1 MALGAGEIPLVA
13 LRSQI
18 ASGVDLIIHLERMR
32 DGSRKVREIV
42 EVLGVEQ
49 GEIQLQPIFSFEEKG
64 EWREGEGRMDTQ
76 KQNAKRS
83 KVQTICRTGERKKPL
98 VEVSIAVLL
107 TLLVAWIFYNAWYG
121 LLWFPVVYLLSSRI
135 YREEKQA
142 KEGQRKN
149 RAFKELLELLSG
161 FLQAG
166 MSLENSF
173 LQAEGQLAMLGEEG
187 KDMIYALHQ
196 MNQKVKVNIAVEQA
210 YMELA
215 EQMDLEEA
223 CAFGEIL
230 LFAKRLGGNYGKN
243 IQRTAT
249 KLGEKMSLQEEI
261 TTMMAQKKLEMK
273 VMLVIPLAIIAYVR
287 LTSADLL
294 AVLYGNLAGGLIM
307 SACLVVY
314 VLMALWSRRIMDI
327 VI

>member
-1 MALGAGEIPLVA
+1 M
-13 LRSQI
+13 
-18 ASGVDLIIHLERMR
+18 
-32 DGSRKVREIV
+32 
-42 EVLGVEQ
+42 
-49 GEIQLQPIFSFEEKG
+49 
-64 EWREGEGRMDTQ
+64 
-76 KQNAKRS
+76 
-83 KVQTICRTGERKKPL
+83 
-98 VEVSIAVLL
+98 SIAVLL
-107 TLLVAWIFYNAWYG
+107 TLLVAWVFYNAWYG

-173 LQAEGQLAMLGEEG
+173 LQAEGQLAMLGEDG

-196 MNQKVKVNIAVEQA
+196 MNQKVKVNIA
-210 YMELA
+210 A

-307 SACLVVY
+307 SVCLVVY

>member
-1 MALGAGEIPLVA
+1 MHGTAY
-13 LRSQI
+13 
-18 ASGVDLIIHLERMR
+18 SGFRWY
-32 DGSRKVREIV
+32 
-42 EVLGVEQ
+42 
-49 GEIQLQPIFSFEEKG
+49 IF
-64 EWREGEGRMDTQ
+64 
-76 KQNAKRS
+76 
-83 KVQTICRTGERKKPL
+83 CP
-98 VEVSIAVLL
+98 AVF
-107 TLLVAWIFYNAWYG
+107 IG
-121 LLWFPVVYLLSSRI
+121 
-135 YREEKQA
+135 
-142 KEGQRKN
+142 RKN
-149 RAFKELLELLSG
+149 RRKKGKGRTEAFKELLELLSG

-173 LQAEGQLAMLGEEG
+173 LQAEGQLAMLGEDG

-307 SACLVVY
+307 SVCLVVY

>member
-1 MALGAGEIPLVA
+1 MEKNT
-13 LRSQI
+13 
-18 ASGVDLIIHLERMR
+18 D
-32 DGSRKVREIV
+32 KV
-42 EVLGVEQ
+42 
-49 GEIQLQPIFSFEEKG
+49 
-64 EWREGEGRMDTQ
+64 
-76 KQNAKRS
+76 
-83 KVQTICRTGERKKPL
+83 
-98 VEVSIAVLL
+98 
-107 TLLVAWIFYNAWYG
+107 
-121 LLWFPVVYLLSSRI
+121 
-135 YREEKQA
+135 
-142 KEGQRKN
+142 
-149 RAFKELLELLSG
+149 
-161 FLQAG
+161 
-166 MSLENSF
+166 
-173 LQAEGQLAMLGEEG
+173 
-187 KDMIYALHQ
+187 
-196 MNQKVKVNIAVEQA
+196 QKVKVNIAVEQA

-261 TTMMAQKKLEMK
+261 TTMMAQKKLEK

>member
-1 MALGAGEIPLVA
+1 
-13 LRSQI
+13 
-18 ASGVDLIIHLERMR
+18 
-32 DGSRKVREIV
+32 
-42 EVLGVEQ
+42 
-49 GEIQLQPIFSFEEKG
+49 
-64 EWREGEGRMDTQ
+64 MDTQ

-173 LQAEGQLAMLGEEG
+173 LQAEGQLAMLGEDG

-249 KLGEKMSLQEEI
+249 KLGDNDDDGAEEVGDEGHACDPTCYHCLCTPDI
-261 TTMMAQKKLEMK
+261 CRPACRFVWQSGRRPDHECL
-273 VMLVIPLAIIAYVR
+273 
-287 LTSADLL
+287 S
-294 AVLYGNLAGGLIM
+294 GGLCPDGIVE
-307 SACLVVY
+307 SAYYGYCDLK
-314 VLMALWSRRIMDI
+314 
-327 VI
+327 

>member
-1 MALGAGEIPLVA
+1 M
-13 LRSQI
+13 
-18 ASGVDLIIHLERMR
+18 
-32 DGSRKVREIV
+32 
-42 EVLGVEQ
+42 
-49 GEIQLQPIFSFEEKG
+49 
-64 EWREGEGRMDTQ
+64 
-76 KQNAKRS
+76 
-83 KVQTICRTGERKKPL
+83 
-98 VEVSIAVLL
+98 SIAVLL
-107 TLLVAWIFYNAWYG
+107 TLLVAWVFYNAWYG

-173 LQAEGQLAMLGEEG
+173 LQAEGQLAMLGEDG

-196 MNQKVKVNIAVEQA
+196 MNQKVKVNIAV
-210 YMELA
+210 

-307 SACLVVY
+307 SVCLVVY

>member
-1 MALGAGEIPLVA
+1 MHGTAY
-13 LRSQI
+13 
-18 ASGVDLIIHLERMR
+18 SGFRWY
-32 DGSRKVREIV
+32 
-42 EVLGVEQ
+42 
-49 GEIQLQPIFSFEEKG
+49 IF
-64 EWREGEGRMDTQ
+64 
-76 KQNAKRS
+76 
-83 KVQTICRTGERKKPL
+83 CP
-98 VEVSIAVLL
+98 AVF
-107 TLLVAWIFYNAWYG
+107 IG
-121 LLWFPVVYLLSSRI
+121 
-135 YREEKQA
+135 
-142 KEGQRKN
+142 N

>member
-1 MALGAGEIPLVA
+1 
-13 LRSQI
+13 
-18 ASGVDLIIHLERMR
+18 
-32 DGSRKVREIV
+32 
-42 EVLGVEQ
+42 
-49 GEIQLQPIFSFEEKG
+49 
-64 EWREGEGRMDTQ
+64 
-76 KQNAKRS
+76 
-83 KVQTICRTGERKKPL
+83 
-98 VEVSIAVLL
+98 
-107 TLLVAWIFYNAWYG
+107 
-121 LLWFPVVYLLSSRI
+121 
-135 YREEKQA
+135 
-142 KEGQRKN
+142 
-149 RAFKELLELLSG
+149 
-161 FLQAG
+161 

>member
-1 MALGAGEIPLVA
+1 M
-13 LRSQI
+13 
-18 ASGVDLIIHLERMR
+18 
-32 DGSRKVREIV
+32 VR
-42 EVLGVEQ
+42 
-49 GEIQLQPIFSFEEKG
+49 
-64 EWREGEGRMDTQ
+64 
-76 KQNAKRS
+76 
-83 KVQTICRTGERKKPL
+83 
-98 VEVSIAVLL
+98 L
-107 TLLVAWIFYNAWYG
+107 TLVSGGISFVQ
-121 LLWFPVVYLLSSRI
+121 PYLSG
-135 YREEKQA
+135 EKQA

-173 LQAEGQLAMLGEEG
+173 LQAEGQLAMLGEDG

-249 KLGEKMSLQEEI
+249 KLGEKMSLQEEV

-307 SACLVVY
+307 SVCLVVY

>member
-1 MALGAGEIPLVA
+1 M
-13 LRSQI
+13 
-18 ASGVDLIIHLERMR
+18 
-32 DGSRKVREIV
+32 
-42 EVLGVEQ
+42 
-49 GEIQLQPIFSFEEKG
+49 
-64 EWREGEGRMDTQ
+64 
-76 KQNAKRS
+76 
-83 KVQTICRTGERKKPL
+83 
-98 VEVSIAVLL
+98 SIAVLL

-173 LQAEGQLAMLGEEG
+173 LQAEGQLAMLGEDG

-230 LFAKRLGGNYGKN
+230 LFAKRLGGNY
-243 IQRTAT
+243 
-249 KLGEKMSLQEEI
+249 
-261 TTMMAQKKLEMK
+261 EMK

>member
-1 MALGAGEIPLVA
+1 
-13 LRSQI
+13 
-18 ASGVDLIIHLERMR
+18 
-32 DGSRKVREIV
+32 
-42 EVLGVEQ
+42 
-49 GEIQLQPIFSFEEKG
+49 
-64 EWREGEGRMDTQ
+64 MDTQ

-223 CAFGEIL
+223 CAFGEIF

>member
-1 MALGAGEIPLVA
+1 M
-13 LRSQI
+13 
-18 ASGVDLIIHLERMR
+18 
-32 DGSRKVREIV
+32 
-42 EVLGVEQ
+42 
-49 GEIQLQPIFSFEEKG
+49 
-64 EWREGEGRMDTQ
+64 
-76 KQNAKRS
+76 
-83 KVQTICRTGERKKPL
+83 VQTVIVSLICLLTFLLWKRKKPL

-243 IQRTAT
+243 T
-249 KLGEKMSLQEEI
+249 
-261 TTMMAQKKLEMK
+261 
-273 VMLVIPLAIIAYVR
+273 
-287 LTSADLL
+287 
-294 AVLYGNLAGGLIM
+294 
-307 SACLVVY
+307 VY
-314 VLMALWSRRIMDI
+314 F
-327 VI
+327 

>member
-1 MALGAGEIPLVA
+1 M
-13 LRSQI
+13 
-18 ASGVDLIIHLERMR
+18 
-32 DGSRKVREIV
+32 
-42 EVLGVEQ
+42 
-49 GEIQLQPIFSFEEKG
+49 
-64 EWREGEGRMDTQ
+64 
-76 KQNAKRS
+76 
-83 KVQTICRTGERKKPL
+83 
-98 VEVSIAVLL
+98 SIAVLL

-261 TTMMAQKKLEMK
+261 TTMMAAEEVGDEGHACDPTCYHCLCTPDICRPACRFVWQSGRRPDHECL
-273 VMLVIPLAIIAYVR
+273 
-287 LTSADLL
+287 S
-294 AVLYGNLAGGLIM
+294 GGLCPDGIVE
-307 SACLVVY
+307 SAYYGYCDLK
-314 VLMALWSRRIMDI
+314 
-327 VI
+327 

>member
-1 MALGAGEIPLVA
+1 M
-13 LRSQI
+13 
-18 ASGVDLIIHLERMR
+18 
-32 DGSRKVREIV
+32 
-42 EVLGVEQ
+42 
-49 GEIQLQPIFSFEEKG
+49 
-64 EWREGEGRMDTQ
+64 
-76 KQNAKRS
+76 
-83 KVQTICRTGERKKPL
+83 
-98 VEVSIAVLL
+98 SIAVLL

-215 EQMDLEEA
+215 EQMDLR
-223 CAFGEIL
+223 
-230 LFAKRLGGNYGKN
+230 RL
-243 IQRTAT
+243 
-249 KLGEKMSLQEEI
+249 
-261 TTMMAQKKLEMK
+261 
-273 VMLVIPLAIIAYVR
+273 VPLARFSYLPRDWEETMGKIFR
-287 LTSADLL
+287 GPPQS
-294 AVLYGNLAGGLIM
+294 
-307 SACLVVY
+307 
-314 VLMALWSRRIMDI
+314 
-327 VI
+327 